1 VGQAAREQ
9 GIEQLWCAGAA
20 AADAARAYGPAAR
33 HFATTAELVAALGE
47 RPVFASVLVK
57 GSRFMKMEQVVAAL
71 QTIAA
76 GRTPMLLSLAQWL
89 QGLYPEQFGFLR
101 VFQYLTFRP

>member
-1 VGQAAREQ
+1 
-9 GIEQLWCAGAA
+9 
-20 AADAARAYGPAAR
+20 
-33 HFATTAELVAALGE
+33 
-47 RPVFASVLVK
+47 
-57 GSRFMKMEQVVAAL
+57 MKMEQVVAAL

-89 QGLYPEQFGFLR
+89 QGMYPEQFGFLR